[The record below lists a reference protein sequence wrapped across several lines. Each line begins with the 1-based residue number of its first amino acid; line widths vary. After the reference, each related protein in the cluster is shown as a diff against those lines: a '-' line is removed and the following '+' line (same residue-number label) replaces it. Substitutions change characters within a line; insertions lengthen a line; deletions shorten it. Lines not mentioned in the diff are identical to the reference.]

1 MAVSPESVRTLR
13 DRTGAGIMDCKNAI
27 ETADGDLDRAEAAL
41 RQQGMAKAASKSGR
55 KTAEGVVE
63 CYVHA
68 GKRVCAMVEVNCE
81 TDFVARTQDFNA
93 RAHNLAMQIAAIAP
107 PYVDTENMTA
117 DETRTPERGRRPTQP
132 FSKGASYSDGH
143 LRVVGGGRRGWDG
156 EFTTDTPGRP
166 GGAWLSR
173 APRTRC
179 HPAEKRYWST
189 GECHACWTCW

>member
-81 TDFVARTQDFNA
+81 TDFVARTQDFNDL
-93 RAHNLAMQIAAIAP
+93 AHNLAMQIAAMAP
-107 PYVDTENMTA
+107 LYVDTENMPA
-117 DETRTPERGRRPTQP
+117 DETRKPEEVCLLKQSFIKDPSMSIGDLILGVRARVGENIRVSRFVR
-132 FSKGASYSDGH
+132 FS
-143 LRVVGGGRRGWDG
+143 LG
-156 EFTTDTPGRP
+156 E
-166 GGAWLSR
+166 
-173 APRTRC
+173 
-179 HPAEKRYWST
+179 
-189 GECHACWTCW
+189 GE